1 MKNQLREV
9 TKQNPCPHC
18 GKPDWC
24 YSIGNLS
31 VCNRDNPPADGWY
44 QTGKTDRDGHF
55 YYAPIQDLP
64 EKQPRQ
70 SQTRIWEY
78 LDRAAPFHDRSG
90 NKLVRVVRI
99 DNSTST
105 TNVPPKI
112 IWQEYWLEHPDLAK
126 FRTDEYWVKLSQKDY
141 DKGKCTETEWE
152 LFNQLKEEKRQHIP
166 IYRYHEIQQ
175 AITQN
180 KTIFIVEGE
189 SCADKL
195 WELGIPATT
204 NIGGSK
210 KWRSSHTQ
218 DLIQVKSQ
226 KLKVKSEA
234 VNNSVNIVLCPD
246 RDKPGV
252 EHMERIYQDF
262 PHAQWLYAFP
272 HSPLWNIALPPS
284 DGLDIADWITELKH
298 SYRLSDEEIIK
309 TIYESIEGYRN
320 LSVNNDNNV
329 NKLSSNSVGVSD
341 SDVNKSVNN
350 PVNNRQQSQQS
361 QQKRTRDNGQGTKED
376 YSLLPLNE
384 TELIAKLHE
393 IIDIAPKKSVITT
406 FFFQLSKSTGRSV
419 NHIEKLYNE
428 LVKEIDREGDRP
440 LREQEITQL
449 LTLESTH
456 LDLSHYLPVEMVKP
470 LNHIAEILGSNSLSQ
485 LTALLPVVASLINPD
500 TKLILLKSSKFYA
513 RPIFYSSIV
522 GESGSAKSPTMKIFT
537 DPLTQYMQGK
547 AENVY
552 QQQLANYEAIK
563 ADKSIETKPP
573 KPKAIE
579 YYVTDVTSEC
589 VAQIINDQPNKGFL
603 MLFDELSGLIKQNNA
618 YRGGKGA
625 DQEKILSG
633 RDGTGWKV
641 NRKSGD
647 RFNNVRSTYSILGAI
662 TPDILRQQMGSC
674 QDESGYWARFVY
686 SYLPV
691 KKCKFPDDELNID
704 IYPMLCS
711 LYENLERLPAYQ
723 YHLCPVGT
731 AIYKDFFNEME
742 NNKIT
747 DSNQAMRAIYSKF
760 KRVAGEIALL
770 LQSLHKAFYHT
781 DDDDN
786 NATTYLAPE
795 FIAMGIELAK
805 RYIAEIKAIYLRH
818 EGSDEKNL
826 SPIYSRMI
834 NLSQRKGWL
843 TARELKQGD
852 RFFRKLSTVDIRHH
866 FQNLIDLGF
875 GVIRGVG
882 KAVEWCFNQGKSEK
896 VKVKSQN
903 SEPFNSYIN
912 SPEVINENNTPYSYS
927 YQSPPQEVKS
937 EKLKVKSEEISKLTQ
952 NTYSSQ
958 SLNNVD
964 NVVIVDKKVDGFVDT
979 QNKSE
984 TITNYEID
992 ASTLV
997 NVDNVDNNQVKSE
1010 KLTVESNNFDSI
1022 IFSNSDSEPYDSSD
1036 ILEDSPVNNSPSRVN
1051 KNHPQLSVEH
1061 SRNVEV
1067 SDLGSQPSKYHGLY
1081 AIVPKQYSPTGI
1093 LVDLREEKGY
1103 LLGRQS
1109 GMGKFIKVPL
1119 SQVIE
1124 YRQE

>member
-1 MKNQLREV
+1 MNKQLRVV

-44 QTGKTDRDGHF
+44 QTGKTDRDGHS

-70 SQTRIWEY
+70 SKTWTWEY
-78 LDRAAPFHDRSG
+78 LDLTG
-90 NKLVRVVRI
+90 NKSVRLVRI
-99 DNSTST
+99 D
-105 TNVPPKI
+105 PQKI

-126 FRTDEYWVKLSQKDY
+126 FRTEQYWVKLSQKDY
-141 DKGKCTETEWE
+141 DKGKCTESEWE

-166 IYRYHEIQQ
+166 IYRYHEIQE
-175 AITQN
+175 AIKQN

-195 WELGIPATT
+195 WELGIPATN

-210 KWRSSHTQ
+210 KWRSSNTQ
-218 DLIQVKSQ
+218 DLIQVKS
-226 KLKVKSEA
+226 EA
-234 VNNSVNIVLCPD
+234 VNIVLCPD
-246 RDKPGV
+246 RDKPGL

-262 PHAQWLYAFP
+262 PNAQWLYAFP
-272 HSPLWNIALPPS
+272 QSPLWNLPLPLS
-284 DGLDIADWITELKH
+284 DGLDIADWIDELSH
-298 SYRLSDEEIIK
+298 SYRLDRSEIIR
-309 TIYESIEGYRN
+309 TIYQSIQGKSEKVKVKSQN
-320 LSVNNDNNV
+320 SELNTDLLNQSLSVNNDNNV
-329 NKLSSNSVGVSD
+329 NKLLSNSVGVSN

-350 PVNNRQQSQQS
+350 PVNNRQQSQQI
-361 QQKRTRDNGQGTKED
+361 
-376 YSLLPLNE
+376 NE
-384 TELIAKLHE
+384 KELIAKLHE
-393 IIDIAPKKSVITT
+393 IINIAPKKSTITT
-406 FFFQLSKSTGRSV
+406 LFFQLSKSTGRSV
-419 NHIEKLYNE
+419 NQIEKLYNE
-428 LVKEIDREGDRP
+428 LVKEVDREYENPIRQ
-440 LREQEITQL
+440 QEITQL

-456 LDLSHYLPVEMVKP
+456 LDLADYLPVEMVKP
-470 LNHIAEILGSNSLSQ
+470 LNHMAEILGSNSLSQ
-485 LTALLPVVASLINPD
+485 LTALLPVVGSLVNPN
-500 TKLILLKSSKFYA
+500 TKLILIKSSKFYA
-513 RPIFYSSIV
+513 RPIFYSAIV
-522 GESGSAKSPTMKIFT
+522 GESGSAKSPTMSIFT

-552 QQQLANYEAIK
+552 QHQLTEYETIK
-563 ADKSIETKPP
+563 ANKSIETKPP

-579 YYVTDVTSEC
+579 YYVTDCTSEC

-647 RFNNVRSTYSILGAI
+647 RFNNSRSTYSILGAI

-711 LYENLERLPAYQ
+711 LYENLERLPTYQ

-731 AIYKDFFNEME
+731 AIYQDFFNEME
-742 NNKIT
+742 EKKIT

-770 LQSLHKAFYHT
+770 LQSLHKAFYQT
-781 DDDDN
+781 SDDDDDN
-786 NATTYLAPE
+786 RTTYIAPE
-795 FIAMGIELAK
+795 FMAMGVELAK

-818 EGSDEKNL
+818 EGSDEKNI
-826 SPIYSRMI
+826 SPIYSRII

-866 FQNLIDLGF
+866 FQNMIDLGF

-882 KAVEWCFNQGKSEK
+882 KAVEWCFNQVKSEK
-896 VKVKSQN
+896 VKVKSNDVDQN
-903 SEPFNSYIN
+903 
-912 SPEVINENNTPYSYS
+912 VDTTVNTQNYSYA
-927 YQSPPQEVKS
+927 YSPPDNQVIR
-937 EKLKVKSEEISKLTQ
+937 EKLKVKSEETTQ
-952 NTYSSQ
+952 NTCSSR
-958 SLNNVD
+958 SRNNVD
-964 NVVIVDKKVDGFVDT
+964 NVDTVVDAFVDN
-979 QNKSE
+979 QNQSKTIANSEIQKSH
-984 TITNYEID
+984 
-992 ASTLV
+992 LV
-997 NVDNVDNNQVKSE
+997 NVDNVDKNQVK
-1010 KLTVESNNFDSI
+1010 KVKSNNFDSI
-1022 IFSNSDSEPYDSSD
+1022 VCSTSDSEPYDPSD
-1036 ILEDSPVNNSPSRVN
+1036 ILSNSEV
-1051 KNHPQLSVEH
+1051 
-1061 SRNVEV
+1061 RNQNSEV
-1067 SDLGSQPSKYHGLY
+1067 KSSASKYHGLY
-1081 AIVPKQYSPTGI
+1081 AIVPKQYSKRGI
-1093 LVDLREEKGY
+1093 LVDLREQDGY
-1103 LLGRQS
+1103 LIGRQS
-1109 GMGKFIKVPL
+1109 GMSKFVKVPL
-1119 SQVIE
+1119 LQVIE
-1124 YRQE
+1124 YKQEEF